1 MERTEGGRPAQEGDK
16 RGQPLTPEERLQRK
30 INIAQ
35 ERDSRVVP
43 RVKTPLGHTW
53 CDILPQFERAF
64 HRMQVEAGLP
74 HAKIAPEVRDEVLAD
89 MNLAL
94 ELFNG
99 ATQRLFDLFDW
110 RYRWPRGLPKP
121 RGAEVE
127 EDLPAAAE
135 HAGGNGEGKG
145 VAAEAED

>member
-1 MERTEGGRPAQEGDK
+1 MERTDGGRAPQGAEK
-16 RGQPLTPEERLQRK
+16 RGQPLTPEERLQKK

-53 CDILPQFERAF
+53 CDIVPQSERAF
-64 HRMQVEAGLP
+64 HKMQVEAGLP
-74 HAKIAPEVRDEVLAD
+74 HAKVSAEVREEILAD

-99 ATQRLFDLFDW
+99 ATHRLFDLFGW

-121 RGAEVE
+121 GNAEGE
-127 EDLPAAAE
+127 EEPEAEHTGGNGKGNGAAAE
-135 HAGGNGEGKG
+135 AGT
-145 VAAEAED
+145 A